1 MRDWNWWEYDSIQGQ
16 MFLLHHVTR
25 WTNQKKLDQSNLFTT
40 VSTQSDSVSELT
52 FAHHS
57 PYQFLR
63 FAYLRVNK
71 VDVLQHG
78 SWVSPVVNLI
88 YFHVQFFSNN
98 SGEPYGDNTGC
109 QFQSWNWNCIY
120 ETSSCFSHDKC
131 TVNLV
136 GDIFQMEVNDGWISL
151 TRSVWEEV

>member
-1 MRDWNWWEYDSIQGQ
+1 MESVIIR
-16 MFLLHHVTR
+16 FLLYRVTR
-25 WTNQKKLDQSNLFTT
+25 WTNQKLDQSNLFTT

-63 FAYLRVNK
+63 LAYLRVNK

-88 YFHVQFFSNN
+88 YCHVQLFSNN

-109 QFQSWNWNCIY
+109 QFQSWNWNFIY
-120 ETSSCFSHDKC
+120 ETSSCFSREKFAEQFALSFWPPTRPS
-131 TVNLV
+131 TVFLKLYLTATV
-136 GDIFQMEVNDGWISL
+136 LSYPIFYQP
-151 TRSVWEEV
+151 